1 MSDFPMCGFSVEG
14 SPWWICALSPGHEGP
29 HGAAPSPAPAGG
41 GGAPSAEP
49 RVQHQRDR
57 SVVFRGRT
65 NDMICECWGATRR
78 EDAEAIAIALRGGPT
93 SAGEPS
99 DERVGRNR
107 EGPAVTGTAPSEHQ
121 PGLSAPPVVTEFDRS
136 VVAGMA
142 QTSVPVRRLLVSE
155 AYWRAAAAGGT
166 AGEPSG
172 CGVCDGVVSKAA
184 TTAAKIAFN
193 GYNGEH
199 GPDSW
204 GRLKSALA
212 AAYAVDFPAA
222 AGAAP
227 ASPGPGIIQA
237 AVLHSAGETEGAR
250 AAFASYGASPG
261 VREAALTRA
270 APANPQQEN
279 DMETAEQQ
287 INRLA
292 DFIML
297 HVPGEPS
304 QNEGAVDTAIRLLAA
319 APASLAVREAAERML
334 AAWRYDSSPEA
345 GQGTEK
351 FSAMC
356 EAARHLAAA
365 LAAEGERC
373 PETVFPDGTGRCTLA
388 AGHGG
393 RHHYAAAEK
402 QT

>member
-1 MSDFPMCGFSVEG
+1 
-14 SPWWICALSPGHEGP
+14 
-29 HGAAPSPAPAGG
+29 
-41 GGAPSAEP
+41 
-49 RVQHQRDR
+49 
-57 SVVFRGRT
+57 
-65 NDMICECWGATRR
+65 
-78 EDAEAIAIALRGGPT
+78 
-93 SAGEPS
+93 
-99 DERVGRNR
+99 
-107 EGPAVTGTAPSEHQ
+107 
-121 PGLSAPPVVTEFDRS
+121 
-136 VVAGMA
+136 
-142 QTSVPVRRLLVSE
+142 
-155 AYWRAAAAGGT
+155 
-166 AGEPSG
+166 
-172 CGVCDGVVSKAA
+172 
-184 TTAAKIAFN
+184 
-193 GYNGEH
+193 
-199 GPDSW
+199 
-204 GRLKSALA
+204 
-212 AAYAVDFPAA
+212 
-222 AGAAP
+222 
-227 ASPGPGIIQA
+227 
-237 AVLHSAGETEGAR
+237 
-250 AAFASYGASPG
+250 
-261 VREAALTRA
+261 
-270 APANPQQEN
+270 
-279 DMETAEQQ
+279 METAEQQ